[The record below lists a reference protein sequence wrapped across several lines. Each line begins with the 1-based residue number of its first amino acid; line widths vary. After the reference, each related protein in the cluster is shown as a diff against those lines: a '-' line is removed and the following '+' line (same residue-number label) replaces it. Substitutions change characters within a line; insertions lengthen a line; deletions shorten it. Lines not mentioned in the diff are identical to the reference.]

1 MSEKIKS
8 QENEGEGINICKRV
22 KLDELGIQNIISEI
36 IVQMQNVSQSG
47 QFALY
52 PFLKGKTHSE

>member
-47 QFALY
+47 QFAIIL
-52 PFLKGKTHSE
+52 S

>member
-36 IVQMQNVSQSG
+36 IVQMQNGSQNSKFRRVHFPKG
-47 QFALY
+47 QD
-52 PFLKGKTHSE
+52 P